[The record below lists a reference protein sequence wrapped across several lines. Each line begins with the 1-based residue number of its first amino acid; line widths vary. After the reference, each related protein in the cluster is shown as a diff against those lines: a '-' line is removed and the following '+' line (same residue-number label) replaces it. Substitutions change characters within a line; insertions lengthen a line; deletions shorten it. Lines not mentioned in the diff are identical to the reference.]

1 MEDMQETEGSILAST
16 LGLNCGERLFGSP
29 IFLPFKCSKA
39 RGRLINRKVP
49 FSEKLPLIYLVLS
62 CENVLGQSLPTVA
75 LVSGESA
82 CCHCFVAQKL
92 V

>member
-1 MEDMQETEGSILAST
+1 MQGTEGSILASA

-49 FSEKLPLIYLVLS
+49 FSEKLPLIYWS
-62 CENVLGQSLPTVA
+62 
-75 LVSGESA
+75 
-82 CCHCFVAQKL
+82 
-92 V
+92 